1 MSTAL
6 YSLIQPYTTFL
17 AAKNSTL
24 QTRILGLSANFSS
37 TSHIAT
43 YLQRQNYLFEVW
55 IWKERERF
63 ECFPHLAASKGC
75 QAQPPAVFQKLQ
87 LDWDEGDHDHSYRP
101 CSGLK
106 LIRSWNI
113 SSPWGKRCPR
123 SSIGIVLPKPVG
135 RAHMMCEG
143 SVGLV
148 AHSNMSIWRV
158 RFWGKS
164 YGYQAADEKL
174 EGLKVTWKSLSGG
187 TDGWVSRR
195 FDKALSSATLL
206 SMITL
211 SANQFSI
218 DDAHC
223 TKLAHFF
230 INFQF
235 LNHCSQ
241 LTWVLN
247 ASQFSFAA
255 VPILTHHIIFKM
267 RPAVVSSSPSKYQ
280 AILSAF
286 FTAFSLV
293 MN

>member
-1 MSTAL
+1 MNT
-6 YSLIQPYTTFL
+6 I
-17 AAKNSTL
+17 
-24 QTRILGLSANFSS
+24 
-37 TSHIAT
+37 
-43 YLQRQNYLFEVW
+43 
-55 IWKERERF
+55 
-63 ECFPHLAASKGC
+63 
-75 QAQPPAVFQKLQ
+75 
-87 LDWDEGDHDHSYRP
+87 DW
-101 CSGLK
+101 
-106 LIRSWNI
+106 
-113 SSPWGKRCPR
+113 
-123 SSIGIVLPKPVG
+123 
-135 RAHMMCEG
+135 
-143 SVGLV
+143 LV

>member
-1 MSTAL
+1 MNT
-6 YSLIQPYTTFL
+6 I
-17 AAKNSTL
+17 
-24 QTRILGLSANFSS
+24 
-37 TSHIAT
+37 
-43 YLQRQNYLFEVW
+43 
-55 IWKERERF
+55 
-63 ECFPHLAASKGC
+63 
-75 QAQPPAVFQKLQ
+75 
-87 LDWDEGDHDHSYRP
+87 DW
-101 CSGLK
+101 
-106 LIRSWNI
+106 
-113 SSPWGKRCPR
+113 
-123 SSIGIVLPKPVG
+123 
-135 RAHMMCEG
+135 
-143 SVGLV
+143 LV

-255 VPILTHHIIFKM
+255 VQLCRHFSVKSKSQSLLFTSIGSSVFDVLFRIFILTYSTKVFTIIPMILVSAYFHGFIPEVRQTGSWWDSLFSMPRKFHTAAV
-267 RPAVVSSSPSKYQ
+267 PAP
-280 AILSAF
+280 
-286 FTAFSLV
+286 T
-293 MN
+293 